1 MGKGTLLAEGKQRS
15 LFSVFPQFLVLWYR
29 TLTSC
34 VITIL
39 NRLAPDPNALYAAA
53 RYQLALYHIE
63 AGEFKQAHAL
73 LQALLEDVQVREGER
88 EGGAEEIRFPRG
100 GRREDTGSNCFAT
113 SRLSCFYALSS
124 PLFFPLL
131 LSFHTVQPSKNAVH
145 DIFTVHLLLAGSA
158 LLQDQLPS
166 AGSAAEEALA
176 FVEVLPRL
184 T

>member
-1 MGKGTLLAEGKQRS
+1 VKGKGGQKRFGSHGAGGDRIQAATVS
-15 LFSVFPQFLVLWYR
+15 L
-29 TLTSC
+29 
-34 VITIL
+34 
-39 NRLAPDPNALYAAA
+39 RLA
-53 RYQLALYHIE
+53 
-63 AGEFKQAHAL
+63 
-73 LQALLEDVQVREGER
+73 
-88 EGGAEEIRFPRG
+88 FPP
-100 GRREDTGSNCFAT
+100 
-113 SRLSCFYALSS
+113 FYALCS

-176 FVEVLPRL
+176 FVEVRSRL